1 MTVSSRVALGLA
13 AAVVL
18 DTVLQLLWKVAA
30 MRLPSGDAAAL
41 LAAAAGEPL
50 VLAVALL
57 LALQFVNWMYVLEH
71 ADLSFAHA
79 VVALSLI
86 GVVVLSAVLLG
97 EPITLLKICGSALV
111 LAGVLLVGSTP
122 ASSPK
127 P

>member
-1 MTVSSRVALGLA
+1 MAVSPRVALGLA
-13 AAVVL
+13 AAIVL

-30 MRLPSGDAAAL
+30 ARLPAGVDPALFLAVAA
-41 LAAAAGEPL
+41 EPIF
-50 VLAVALL
+50 LAVALL
-57 LALQFVNWMYVLEH
+57 LAVQFVNWIYVLEH
-71 ADLSFAHA
+71 ADLSYANA

-97 EPITLLKICGSALV
+97 EPITLLKLCGSALV

-122 ASSPK
+122 AAAPK

>member
-1 MTVSSRVALGLA
+1 MAVSPRVALGLA
-13 AAVVL
+13 AAIVL

-30 MRLPSGDAAAL
+30 ARLPAGVDPALFLAVAA
-41 LAAAAGEPL
+41 EPIF
-50 VLAVALL
+50 LAVALL
-57 LALQFVNWMYVLEH
+57 LAVQFVNWIYVLEH
-71 ADLSFAHA
+71 ADLSYAHA

-97 EPITLLKICGSALV
+97 EPITLLKLCGSALV

-122 ASSPK
+122 AAAPK